1 MLCLFAIYFLIPLI
15 IIQLKSI
22 NIHLYHK
29 NLTNNPYYCIMK
41 NKLLLFFV
49 ILVLVQKQ
57 FAQNIPYRNLFDD
70 TKVAKIYINLP
81 QDSLI
86 WLYNNV
92 LYDNNIKADFTFF
105 DGVKNDT
112 VKNVGFRLRGN
123 TSRQSKKKSFK
134 VKFNAFTKG
143 IKYQGVKELNLNGN
157 HNDPTMVREKLY
169 YDAWNRFGLP
179 ERRVSFVNVYL
190 NGSLYGLYTNVEEL
204 DDDWLKRVMKSDT
217 GNFYKCTY
225 PANLAYIN
233 DNQATYKALKNST
246 TTGGRV
252 YDLKTNESV
261 DDYSNL
267 VKLIK
272 TLIQTTL
279 TDAQAFSVLNVEGF
293 LKALAV
299 EVNCG
304 HWDDYAYNKN
314 NFFLYDN
321 PINKTFDFISYDA
334 DNTFGVNFLA
344 PNWTT
349 RNIYTWHSKTD
360 GPIVEQILKS
370 KYFRNLYSV
379 FTKQLITDVL
389 KNLDPRIDSLRTL
402 IKEDARSDSYRSKDY
417 NFTYQNFIDNF
428 DFTPIG
434 PAKFGLKQFLSLRIT
449 NSLSQLDVL
458 SPISSVD
465 LSEIKVFPNAF
476 KGFLNI
482 ESTAFSVLEYALI
495 DSNGKIIKA
504 KNGLSEQNLSINT
517 EGVNS
522 GFYILKLKTKEG
534 FRNLKLIC
542 LN

>member
-1 MLCLFAIYFLIPLI
+1 
-15 IIQLKSI
+15 
-22 NIHLYHK
+22 
-29 NLTNNPYYCIMK
+29 MK
-41 NKLLLFFV
+41 NKLRLFLLIFV
-49 ILVLVQKQ
+49 FAQKQ

-70 TKVAKIYINLP
+70 TKVTKIYINLP
-81 QDSLI
+81 PDSLN

-92 LYDNNIKADFTFF
+92 LYDNNIKADFIFF
-105 DGVKNDT
+105 DGIKSDT

-134 VKFNAFTKG
+134 IKFNAFTKG

-169 YDAWNRFGLP
+169 YDAWNRFGLL
-179 ERRVSFVNVYL
+179 ERRVNFVNVYL
-190 NGSLYGLYTNVEEL
+190 NNSLYGLYTNVEEL

-233 DNQATYKALKNST
+233 DNQATYKNINNGTAS
-246 TTGGRV
+246 GGRA
-252 YDLKTNESV
+252 YDLKTNETK
-261 DDYSNL
+261 DDYTNL

-272 TLIQTTL
+272 TLNQTTL

-314 NFFLYDN
+314 NYFLYDN
-321 PINKTFDFISYDA
+321 PISKTFDFISYDA

-349 RNIYTWHSKTD
+349 RNIYTWHSKAD

-379 FTKQLITDVL
+379 YTKQLITDVL
-389 KNLDPRIDSLRTL
+389 KNMDSRIDSLRTL
-402 IKEDARSDSYRSKDY
+402 IKEDARSDSYHSRDY

-458 SPISSVD
+458 SPVSSLD
-465 LSEIKVFPNAF
+465 LSDIKVFPNAF
-476 KGFLNI
+476 KDFLNI
-482 ESTAFSVLEYALI
+482 ESTLFPILEYALI

-504 KNGLSEQNLSINT
+504 KSGLSEQNLKLNT
-517 EGVNS
+517 EGVAL
-522 GFYILKLKTKEG
+522 GFYILQLKTTQG
-534 FRNLKLIC
+534 FKNIKVVC
-542 LN
+542 VK